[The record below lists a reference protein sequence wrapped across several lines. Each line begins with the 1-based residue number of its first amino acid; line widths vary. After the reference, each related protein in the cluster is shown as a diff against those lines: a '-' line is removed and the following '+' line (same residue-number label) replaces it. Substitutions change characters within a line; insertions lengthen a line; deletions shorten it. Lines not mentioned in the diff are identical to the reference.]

1 MYRQKSLAMSQTV
14 RKLTQI
20 YIHPEYIADTFDNDI
35 GKMEHYPALKNRTS
49 LCTIVVRILP
59 RLINL
64 LCFST
69 S

>member
-35 GKMEHYPALKNRTS
+35 GKMEHYPALKNRTRS
-49 LCTIVVRILP
+49 LVYV
-59 RLINL
+59 
-64 LCFST
+64 
-69 S
+69 